1 MPPLINSPFENY
13 FLNYN
18 QLFDSYFNKHYN
30 LDLWYFHHLI
40 LIMFCK
46 IFIIDV
52 RIRFIGKVGLFS
64 GFFGVFC
71 RIRRELV
78 SWIRGGKRRILLVR
92 RIGVMGLRKG
102 GITEIRMI
110 YFMCFDS
117 RYDHHRG
124 SYDLQPKHNFSDTQ
138 YNQHNP

>member
-1 MPPLINSPFENY
+1 
-13 FLNYN
+13 
-18 QLFDSYFNKHYN
+18 
-30 LDLWYFHHLI
+30 
-40 LIMFCK
+40 MFCK

-64 GFFGVFC
+64 EFFGVFC

-78 SWIRGGKRRILLVR
+78 SWIIGGRRRILLVR

-102 GITEIRMI
+102 GITGIRMI

-117 RYDHHRG
+117 QDDHHRG
-124 SYDLQPKHNFSDTQ
+124 SYDLQQKHNFSDMQ